1 MTDSPE
7 TLAHELSSYAGRF
20 VERLRRLERAGDVI
34 DQILAGG
41 LLTTEQAADVCQ
53 RDKETIRRWC
63 EDAEQNGR
71 PLGIKV
77 AKLWLVG
84 TDRLFDYIDE
94 HQDLH
99 ARRVAETRAKKYA
112 QMWSLPQQP
121 DSDMAAPTA

>member
-1 MTDSPE
+1 M
-7 TLAHELSSYAGRF
+7 LADELLDFIVGFAN
-20 VERLRRLERAGDVI
+20 RLRQLEPPGDVI

-41 LLTTEQAADVCQ
+41 LLTTDQAADVCQ

-63 EDAEQNGR
+63 EEADREER

-77 AKLWLVG
+77 ATLWLVG
-84 TDRLFDYIDE
+84 TDRLFEYIEE
-94 HQDLH
+94 HQNLH

-112 QMWSLPQQP
+112 QMWSSPQQP